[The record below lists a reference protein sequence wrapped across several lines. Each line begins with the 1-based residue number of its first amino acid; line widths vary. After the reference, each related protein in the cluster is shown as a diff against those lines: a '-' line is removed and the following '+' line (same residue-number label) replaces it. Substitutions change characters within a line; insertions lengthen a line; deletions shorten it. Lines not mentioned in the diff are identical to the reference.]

1 MNNDNKQDIKRLD
14 VEKDFNIKDYAF
26 ENIDNYERTVN
37 QLEENIKKFTNVLKG
52 GNNEF
57 YRNADL
63 VKEIT
68 LNALSLSGYNNRI
81 NVIILTNTII
91 DYIRSFIPDN
101 LIGIDNDELT
111 FKDFLIIIEMLYND
125 FVEMGELRILIK
137 DELERQN
144 LCVSDSEI
152 DGFLDILDGSK

>member
-1 MNNDNKQDIKRLD
+1 MNNDNEQDIRKLD
-14 VEKDFNIKDYAF
+14 VEKDLDIKDYGF

-37 QLEENIKKFTNVLKG
+37 QLEENIKKFTDVLKG

-144 LCVSDSEI
+144 LTVSESEI
-152 DGFLDILDGSK
+152 DGFLDILDGGK

>member
-14 VEKDFNIKDYAF
+14 VEKDFNIKYYGF
-26 ENIDNYERTVN
+26 EHIDNYERTVN

-52 GNNEF
+52 RNNEF

-125 FVEMGELRILIK
+125 FVEMGELRMLVK
-137 DELERQN
+137 DELKRQN
-144 LCVSDSEI
+144 LTVSESEI
-152 DGFLDILDGSK
+152 EGFLDILDGGK

>member
-1 MNNDNKQDIKRLD
+1 MNNDNKQDIKKLD

-137 DELERQN
+137 DELKRQN
-144 LCVSDSEI
+144 LPVSESEI
-152 DGFLDILDGSK
+152 DGFLNTLDGGK

>member
-14 VEKDFNIKDYAF
+14 VEKDLNIKDYGF

-37 QLEENIKKFTNVLKG
+37 QLEENIKKFTDVLKG

-144 LCVSDSEI
+144 LTVSESEI
-152 DGFLDILDGSK
+152 DGFLDILDGGK

>member
-81 NVIILTNTII
+81 NVMILTNIII

-144 LCVSDSEI
+144 LSVSESEI

>member
-14 VEKDFNIKDYAF
+14 VEKDFNIKDYGF

-37 QLEENIKKFTNVLKG
+37 QLEENIKKFTDVLKG

-144 LCVSDSEI
+144 LTVSESEI
-152 DGFLDILDGSK
+152 DGFVDILDGGK

>member
-81 NVIILTNTII
+81 NVIILTNIII

-144 LCVSDSEI
+144 LSVSESEI

>member
-1 MNNDNKQDIKRLD
+1 MNNDNEQDIRKLD
-14 VEKDFNIKDYAF
+14 VEKDLDIKDYGF

-37 QLEENIKKFTNVLKG
+37 QLEENIKKFTDVLKG

-144 LCVSDSEI
+144 LTVSESEI
-152 DGFLDILDGSK
+152 DGFVDILDGGK

>member
-14 VEKDFNIKDYAF
+14 VEKDFNIKDYGF

-125 FVEMGELRILIK
+125 FVEMGELRMLVK
-137 DELERQN
+137 DELKRQN
-144 LCVSDSEI
+144 LTVSESEI
-152 DGFLDILDGSK
+152 EGFLDILDGGK

>member
-1 MNNDNKQDIKRLD
+1 MNNDNEQDIRKLD
-14 VEKDFNIKDYAF
+14 VEKDLDIGDYGF

-37 QLEENIKKFTNVLKG
+37 QLQENIEKFTNVLKSG
-52 GNNEF
+52 DNEF

-81 NVIILTNTII
+81 NVIILINIII

-101 LIGIDNDELT
+101 LIGMDNDELT
-111 FKDFLIIIEMLYND
+111 FKDFLILIEMLYND

-137 DELERQN
+137 DELERHDIPI
-144 LCVSDSEI
+144 SDSEI
-152 DGFLDILDGSK
+152 DGFLDIIDGGK

>member
-1 MNNDNKQDIKRLD
+1 MNNDNNQDIKRLD
-14 VEKDFNIKDYAF
+14 VEKDFNIKDYGF
-26 ENIDNYERTVN
+26 ENIDNYERTIN
-37 QLEENIKKFTNVLKG
+37 QLEENIEKFTNVLKG
-52 GNNEF
+52 RNNEF

-81 NVIILTNTII
+81 NVIILINIII

-101 LIGIDNDELT
+101 LIGIDNDDLT
-111 FKDFLIIIEMLYND
+111 FKDFLIIIEILYND

-137 DELERQN
+137 DELKRQN
-144 LCVSDSEI
+144 LSVSESEI
-152 DGFLDILDGSK
+152 DGFLDILDGGK

>member
-68 LNALSLSGYNNRI
+68 LNTLSLSGYNNRI
-81 NVIILTNTII
+81 NVMILTNIII

-144 LCVSDSEI
+144 LSVSESEI
-152 DGFLDILDGSK
+152 NGFLDILDGSK

>member
-14 VEKDFNIKDYAF
+14 VEKDFNIKDYGF

-37 QLEENIKKFTNVLKG
+37 QLEENIKKFTDVLKG

-144 LCVSDSEI
+144 LTVSESEI
-152 DGFLDILDGSK
+152 DGFLDILDGGK

>member
-1 MNNDNKQDIKRLD
+1 M
-14 VEKDFNIKDYAF
+14 
-26 ENIDNYERTVN
+26 
-37 QLEENIKKFTNVLKG
+37 
-52 GNNEF
+52 
-57 YRNADL
+57 
-63 VKEIT
+63 
-68 LNALSLSGYNNRI
+68 
-81 NVIILTNTII
+81 ILTNIII

-111 FKDFLIIIEMLYND
+111 FKDLLIIIEMIYNY

-144 LCVSDSEI
+144 LSVSESEI

>member
-1 MNNDNKQDIKRLD
+1 MNNDNKQDIKKLD

-144 LCVSDSEI
+144 LPVSESEI
-152 DGFLDILDGSK
+152 DGFLNTLDGGK

>member
-1 MNNDNKQDIKRLD
+1 MNNDNEQDIRKLD
-14 VEKDFNIKDYAF
+14 VEKDLDIGDYGF

-37 QLEENIKKFTNVLKG
+37 QLQENIEIFTNVLKG
-52 GNNEF
+52 GDNEF

-81 NVIILTNTII
+81 NVIILINIII

-101 LIGIDNDELT
+101 LIGMDNDELT
-111 FKDFLIIIEMLYND
+111 FKDFLILIEMLYND

-137 DELERQN
+137 DELERHDIPI
-144 LCVSDSEI
+144 SDSEI
-152 DGFLDILDGSK
+152 DGFLDIIDGGK

>member
-1 MNNDNKQDIKRLD
+1 MNNDNEQDIRKLD
-14 VEKDFNIKDYAF
+14 VEKDLDIGDYGF

-37 QLEENIKKFTNVLKG
+37 QLQENIEKFTNVLKG
-52 GNNEF
+52 GDNEF

-101 LIGIDNDELT
+101 LIGVDNDELT
-111 FKDFLIIIEMLYND
+111 FKDFLILIEMLYND
-125 FVEMGELRILIK
+125 FVETGELRILIK
-137 DELERQN
+137 DELERHDIPI
-144 LCVSDSEI
+144 SDSEI
-152 DGFLDILDGSK
+152 DGFLDIIDGGK